1 MANLDTALER
11 ALTLV
16 QEGMTPEEALERYP
30 QYRAVLGPLLQAALQ
45 VRSAQPTGLSLA
57 AKNRGRAEL
66 QARMTARPRAY
77 APRLSVL
84 RMAATAAVC
93 VFALMTATTAMAQ
106 SALPGDVLHPVK
118 LYSEQVWRSLHSNPV
133 QADLSLAQR
142 RLEELLAVEGDADRV
157 PDALSAYASSL
168 EILRRD
174 LEALPDRAL
183 SAQTVLHAQRE
194 QMQTVLEAA
203 GSTVDDFF
211 TILPTVE
218 SLITNNPVQVPL
230 STPTDDGIQLVSPV
244 VPVAP
249 AVSVSIN
256 PPSEEPAFLLSGDTS
271 AKDQSQTIGS
281 DIEQALKEL
290 ISTTIITIAPD
301 K

>member
-11 ALTLV
+11 AITLV
-16 QEGMTPEEALERYP
+16 QEGKTPEQALERYP
-30 QYRAVLGPLLQAALQ
+30 QYRAVLEPLLNAALQ
-45 VRSAQPTGLSLA
+45 VRGAQRTGLSLA
-57 AKNRGRAEL
+57 AKGRGRAALE
-66 QARMTARPRAY
+66 AGMAARPRAY
-77 APRLSVL
+77 APRFSLL
-84 RMAATAAVC
+84 RMATTAAV
-93 VFALMTATTAMAQ
+93 VVLTLMTATTAMAQ

-118 LYSEQVWRSLHSNPV
+118 LYSEHVWRSFHSNPV

-142 RLEELLAVEGDADRV
+142 RLEELLAVEGDTDRV
-157 PDALSAYASSL
+157 PAALSAYAASL
-168 EILRRD
+168 EVLRRD

-230 STPTDDGIQLVSPV
+230 STPTDGSIQLVSPV

-249 AVSVSIN
+249 AVSVSVNPASEQPASLTIDVGAKGEGLSIN
-256 PPSEEPAFLLSGDTS
+256 LGLQGVVDET
-271 AKDQSQTIGS
+271 
-281 DIEQALKEL
+281 LKGLNSIFSPKE
-290 ISTTIITIAPD
+290 
-301 K
+301 